1 MQFMVLFSR
10 DPAKANETPS
20 SEVRNA
26 EFQRVRQMYAEGL
39 VQQVWLRGDAGGAC
53 MIAEAP
59 NKETLAQAF
68 STLPLVKA
76 GTLLA
81 PMIVPLKPYSGFSPA
96 P

>member
-10 DPAKANETPS
+10 DPSKANETPP
-20 SEVRNA
+20 SELRNA
-26 EFQRVRQMYAEGL
+26 EFQRVRQLYAEGL

-59 NKETLAQAF
+59 NAETLAQAF

>member
-10 DPAKANETPS
+10 DPTKANETPP
-20 SEVRNA
+20 SELRNA
-26 EFQRVRQMYAEGL
+26 EFQIVRQLYAEGL

-59 NKETLAQAF
+59 NTETLAQAF
-68 STLPLVKA
+68 SKLPLVKA
-76 GTLLA
+76 GTLL
-81 PMIVPLKPYSGFSPA
+81 PPKIVPLKPYSGFSPA